1 MEKNFE
7 RSLLNVLVHEGGF
20 VNHPA
25 DPGGATNKGIT
36 IATFRKWVKRN
47 GTVED
52 LKALTKEQAAKVY
65 RAQYWNAVRADELPS
80 GIDYAVF
87 DIAVNSGPSR
97 AIKILQEA
105 VGATIDGKIGPET
118 IAAAQK
124 ADPIHTINVITAIRM
139 DFLRSLK
146 TWPTFGKGWSKR
158 VSDVREDALQLTPN
172 VKAAPIPPKPVPV
185 PEKPSVWAAV
195 FAAIVAV
202 LGRLFQGQKKV

>member
-7 RSLLNVLVHEGGF
+7 RSLLNVLVHEGGY
-20 VNHPA
+20 VNHPH
-25 DPGGATNKGIT
+25 DPGSHTNKGIT
-36 IATFRKWVKRN
+36 IATFRKWVKRD

-65 RAQYWNAVRADELPS
+65 RAQYWNAVQADELPS

-97 AIKILQEA
+97 AIRILQEA
-105 VGATIDGKIGPET
+105 VGATIDGKIGPAT

-139 DFLRSLK
+139 DFLRSLR
-146 TWPTFGKGWSKR
+146 TWDTFGKGWSRR
-158 VSDVREDALQLTPN
+158 VSGVREDALQLTPN
-172 VKAAPIPPKPVPV
+172 VKQAPIPIPPKPVPV
-185 PEKPSVWAAV
+185 PEKPSIWAALIA
-195 FAAIVAV
+195 FI
-202 LGRLFQGQKKV
+202 LSLFRRKAKP

>member
-20 VNHPA
+20 VNHPS

-36 IATFRKWVKRN
+36 IATFRKWVKRD

-65 RAQYWNAVRADELPS
+65 RAQYWNAVQADELPS

-97 AIKILQEA
+97 AIRILQEA
-105 VGATIDGKIGPET
+105 VGATIDGKIGPAT

-139 DFLRSLK
+139 DFLRSLR
-146 TWPTFGKGWSKR
+146 TWDTFGKGWSRR
-158 VSDVREDALQLTPN
+158 VSDVRENALQLTPN
-172 VKAAPIPPKPVPV
+172 VKQAPIPIPPKPVPV
-185 PEKPSVWAAV
+185 PEKPSIW
-195 FAAIVAV
+195 AV
-202 LGRLFQGQKKV
+202 LIAFILSLFRRKAKP

>member
-20 VNHPA
+20 VNHPS

-105 VGATIDGKIGPET
+105 VGATIDGKIGPQT
-118 IAAAQK
+118 IEAAQK

-146 TWPTFGKGWSKR
+146 TWATFGKGWSKR

-172 VKAAPIPPKPVPV
+172 VKPAPIPAPKPVPV
-185 PEKPSVWAAV
+185 PEKPSIWAV
-195 FAAIVAV
+195 IIKFV
-202 LGRLFQGQKKV
+202 LSLFGKKA

>member
-20 VNHPA
+20 VNHPS

-97 AIKILQEA
+97 AVKILQEA
-105 VGATIDGKIGPET
+105 VGATIDGKIGPAT

-139 DFLRSLK
+139 DFLRSLR
-146 TWPTFGKGWSKR
+146 TWDTFGKGWSRR

-172 VKAAPIPPKPVPV
+172 VKQAPIPIPPKPVPV
-185 PEKPSVWAAV
+185 PEKPSLW
-195 FAAIVAV
+195 AV
-202 LGRLFQGQKKV
+202 LIRFILSLFGKKV